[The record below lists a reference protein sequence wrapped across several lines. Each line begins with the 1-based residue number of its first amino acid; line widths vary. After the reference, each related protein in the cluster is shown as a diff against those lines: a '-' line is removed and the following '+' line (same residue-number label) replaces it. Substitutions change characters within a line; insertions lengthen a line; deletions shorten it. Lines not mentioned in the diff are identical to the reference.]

1 MDQQIEKANSK
12 LEKVRIIRRGSKLS
26 LRATLPP
33 KPGDGNKPKR
43 YTISPGFSATAEGLK
58 LTLIEAQRIEA
69 DLIYGRFSW
78 DVPQDQLTIEKAIA
92 KFEKD
97 YWQRK
102 EKTINRANNYKYDY
116 SNHFL
121 FLPQDQILTP
131 ELLKK
136 ALDTTKPDSRKRRGM
151 AIAYS
156 ALLNHFEIKHDLNK
170 YKGNYKPSI
179 KRIIPTEEEIDYYW
193 ENNCK
198 NPVWKWVYGII
209 ACYGIRPSEV
219 FHLEMSLMN
228 QYPPILKVGENTKT
242 GERIVLPLP
251 DEKRVIKWNLQEQI
265 MPKINTEGKSNQKLG
280 GRISQKFNELGI
292 PSPYHFRDAYA
303 IRGLVMG
310 YSSTAMCQ
318 WMGNSTSVFEKQ
330 YLRHMKE
337 EHFTDAWLRHQNQ

>member
-12 LEKVRIIRRGSKLS
+12 LEKVRIIRRGNKLS

-43 YTISPGFSATAEGLK
+43 YTISPGFAATTEGLK

-78 DVPQDQLTIEKAIA
+78 NIKKDQLTIEDAIA

-97 YWQRK
+97 YWNRT
-102 EKTINRANNYKYDY
+102 EKDVNRAENFKHDY
-116 SNHFL
+116 RVHFL
-121 FLPQDQILTP
+121 YLPQDQLLTAD
-131 ELLKK
+131 LLIK
-136 ALDTTKPDSRKRRGM
+136 ALETVKPDSRKRKSM

-170 YKGNYKPSI
+170 YRGNYQAST
-179 KRIIPTEEEIDYYW
+179 KRIIPTEEEIDFYY

-198 NPVWKWVYGII
+198 SLQWKWIYGII
-209 ACYGIRPSEV
+209 ACYGIRPSEIW
-219 FHLEMSLMN
+219 HLDMSLMD
-228 QYPPILKVGENTKT
+228 QYPPILKVLANTKT
-242 GERIVLPLP
+242 GTRIVLPLP
-251 DEKRVIKWNLQEQI
+251 DEKRVIKWNLQQQI
-265 MPKINTEGKSNQKLG
+265 LPKINTEGKSNKKLG
-280 GRISQKFNELGI
+280 GKISQKYHELGI

-303 IRGLVMG
+303 IRGLIMG
-310 YSSTAMCQ
+310 YSSTTMCK

-330 YLRHMKE
+330 YLRHME
-337 EHFTDAWLRHQNQ
+337 EAHFTDAWLRHQIQ